1 MFGSTKHTSFPGP
14 GLSKKTLKSMGLKGF
29 QIIYPAGGTQMSRA
43 DPVAWH
49 VTGEPWKYVKLSDGA
64 LCVISNNVKWSK
76 PWRKFT

>member
-49 VTGEPWKYVKLSDGA
+49 VTGEP
-64 LCVISNNVKWSK
+64 
-76 PWRKFT
+76 